1 MNISK
6 VIING
11 YKDGMLIAVAAYIVT
26 AASIGKIVAGVKIVE
41 IANDTYQWFDI
52 NSKKNQSLPE
62 NQRKIWD
69 YYWGSAS
76 AAATGALAPCRGVW
90 QNVGYSGR
98 GRIVYGWC

>member
-1 MNISK
+1 
-6 VIING
+6 
-11 YKDGMLIAVAAYIVT
+11 MLIAVAAYIVT
-26 AASIGKIVAGVKIVE
+26 AASIGKIVASVKIVE

-90 QNVGYSGR
+90 QNVGIAAGAHCLRMVLMSALLVGR
-98 GRIVYGWC
+98 H